1 MRGISRHRAGWSVDR
16 QLAICRQNRRENKNF
31 RCRYRYHYQRVDL
44 KRIFFKWGGGGG
56 GGGRCSQQEKGEG
69 SLVYIRGY
77 EFSIPTMGS

>member
-1 MRGISRHRAGWSVDR
+1 MRGISSHRAGWSVDR

-44 KRIFFKWGGGGG
+44 KEFLKNKGGG